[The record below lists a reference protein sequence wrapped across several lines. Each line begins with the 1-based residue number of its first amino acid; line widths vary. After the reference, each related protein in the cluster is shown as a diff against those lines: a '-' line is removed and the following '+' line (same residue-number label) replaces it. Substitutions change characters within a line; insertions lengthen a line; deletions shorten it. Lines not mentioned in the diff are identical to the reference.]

1 MPSPIVSLPTLEQ
14 IVPEHCCPL
23 WRNDTNATIYG
34 NVQCTEKREESAEM
48 CWNREDLAHKC
59 IQAKS
64 DLLQHNYNMLFLAT
78 LTKNTKCYIR
88 YIQGN
93 MPKDCSSS

>member
-34 NVQCTEKREESAEM
+34 NVQCTEVQKRAGIEKTWHISGFKLRVVYCSNILTHM
-48 CWNREDLAHKC
+48 FLKLD
-59 IQAKS
+59 
-64 DLLQHNYNMLFLAT
+64 NYNKLFLAT
-78 LTKNTKCYIR
+78 LAKTY
-88 YIQGN
+88 
-93 MPKDCSSS
+93 